1 METRPFPEL
10 SSILGSSSSSKVL
23 VVSLGLGCI
32 KEFVMWEVNKMLGSG
47 WDPAALPGDMGQSC
61 CSQAE
66 LRSGWWLQ
74 VPGQWLGLTQT

>member
-32 KEFVMWEVNKMLGSG
+32 KEFVMWEVNKMLGVAGTQQPFLGTWDRAAARRLSCALGGGCRYLGSG
-47 WDPAALPGDMGQSC
+47 W
-61 CSQAE
+61 
-66 LRSGWWLQ
+66 
-74 VPGQWLGLTQT
+74 V